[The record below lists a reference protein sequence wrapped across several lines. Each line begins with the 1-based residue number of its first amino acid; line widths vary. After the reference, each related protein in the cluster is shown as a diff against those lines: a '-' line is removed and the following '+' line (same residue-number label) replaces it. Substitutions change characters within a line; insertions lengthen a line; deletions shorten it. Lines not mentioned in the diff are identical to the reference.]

1 MSVIKDAYLEL
12 VPHGSS
18 LADVVVL
25 SQAWK
30 KSHAFIRRHNWY
42 ADVLELDVST
52 VDLETQLLR
61 WGTDVSQDGFRPHD
75 LLLVPAP
82 KIAKWEFRP
91 TPVVQSLEDL
101 LDLDIDSLGS
111 EPAFDDWAPKPKL
124 SEPGSDDTSSDSV
137 QKLRPL
143 AHLSI
148 RDQTLATA
156 VMMCLAEA
164 VETAQGDTSGND
176 VLELRERGVVSYGNR
191 LQCNWVEQPS
201 SPSRARFSW
210 GNSRTYRQYFQDYR
224 AFLARPRRVCAEL
237 LVQLPSKR
245 ELFVVSLD
253 IKSFFDRIDTAA
265 LLQELRRIEAEHRQ
279 DFGLPDG
286 AAADEAFWQRTERIF
301 RWQWRSED
309 HKCVFRRT

>member
-12 VPHGSS
+12 APHGSS

-52 VDLETQLLR
+52 VDLEDQLVR
-61 WGTDVSQDGFRPHD
+61 WGADVSQDSFRPHE

-82 KIAKWEFRP
+82 KIAKWVFRP
-91 TPVVQSLEDL
+91 TPVVRSLEDL

-111 EPAFDDWAPKPKL
+111 EPSFDDWGPKTMV
-124 SEPGSDDTSSDSV
+124 SEFGAYAASSDLT

-164 VETAQGDTSGND
+164 VETAQGDTSGKD
-176 VLELRERGVVSYGNR
+176 VLTMRKA
-191 LQCNWVEQPS
+191 W
-201 SPSRARFSW
+201 
-210 GNSRTYRQYFQDYR
+210 
-224 AFLARPRRVCAEL
+224 
-237 LVQLPSKR
+237 
-245 ELFVVSLD
+245 
-253 IKSFFDRIDTAA
+253 
-265 LLQELRRIEAEHRQ
+265 
-279 DFGLPDG
+279 
-286 AAADEAFWQRTERIF
+286 
-301 RWQWRSED
+301 
-309 HKCVFRRT
+309 